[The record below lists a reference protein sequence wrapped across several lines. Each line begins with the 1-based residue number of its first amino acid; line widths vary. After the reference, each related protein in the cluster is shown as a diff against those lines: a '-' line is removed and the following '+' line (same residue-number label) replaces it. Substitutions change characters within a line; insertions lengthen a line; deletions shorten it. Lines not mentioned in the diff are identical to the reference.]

1 MSLNVQK
8 HPILYS
14 ASTHMAYK
22 IAKRYYRDIHYV
34 WCTTDFNSPSQPP
47 TSNPATICKRY
58 LEQIVLG
65 DRHAT
70 EVETNIAGILRG
82 AKAKLNAGVI
92 SDAQYQEIGQIVS
105 LSEYKDFFP
114 VVYVIQSNKVKSRCL
129 EVLPID
135 RASDTSVE
143 YKVEDLKHDEFQIIS
158 FADVLSGITRAA
170 DKKVGC

>member
-14 ASTHMAYK
+14 ASTHLAYK
-22 IAKRYYRDIHYV
+22 IAKRYYMDIHYA
-34 WCTTDFNSPSQPP
+34 WCTTDFNSTSQPP

-58 LEQIVLG
+58 LEQIILG

-70 EVETNIAGILRG
+70 EVERNIAGILRG

-92 SDAQYQEIGQIVS
+92 SDAQYREIGQIVS
-105 LSEYKDFFP
+105 LAEYKDFFP
-114 VVYVIQSNKVKSRCL
+114 VVYVIRSNKVISRCI
-129 EVLPID
+129 EVLPSD
-135 RASDTSVE
+135 KASDTSVE
-143 YKVEDLKHDEFQIIS
+143 YKVEDLKRDEFQIIS
-158 FADVLSGITRAA
+158 FADVLGGIIQAV